1 MSTSLPLSGLGSSP
15 ATTIGRRGALL
26 AALLLAGVIGIGCGA
41 MWLSP
46 VEVAAALW
54 HAISGAAYAP
64 HDGIVLGLRL
74 PRVLLAAAVGAGLA
88 VSGAT
93 MQGLFRNPLVEPGLV
108 GISAGAALGAIS
120 MIVLGGST
128 WLAAVPW
135 LAMSGVSLAAFVGA
149 VLATLLVYA
158 LGRGLSGVSGLLLA
172 GVAINAMAMAGVG
185 LLTYLADERQLRDL
199 SFWSLGSLSASDWPH
214 VWMVVPVECL
224 AVLLLP
230 RRAAALNA
238 LLLGEA
244 DAQLLGFSPRRLRAE
259 LIALVALAT
268 GTAVA
273 CCGVIGFVGLL
284 VPHVMRMVVGADHRA
299 LLPASALAG
308 GSLLIL
314 ADTAARCIVAPAEL
328 PVGII
333 TALLGAPF
341 FLWLLFKA
349 RRRGEW
355 L

>member
-1 MSTSLPLSGLGSSP
+1 MTGPGRQ
-15 ATTIGRRGALL
+15 GRRGAGWRIWLS
-26 AALLLAGVIGIGCGA
+26 LLLVFSLVLGVGCGA

-46 VEVAAALW
+46 GEVGGALLR
-54 HAISGAAYAP
+54 GMGKVVP
-64 HDGIVLGLRL
+64 QPEDGIVLGLRL

-88 VSGAT
+88 VSGAA

-108 GISAGAALGAIS
+108 GISAGAALGAIC
-120 MIVLGGST
+120 MIVVGSSAF
-128 WLAAVPW
+128 AAAFPT
-135 LAMSGVSLAAFVGA
+135 LAMSGVSLAAFAGA
-149 VLATLLVYA
+149 MMATVLVYV
-158 LGRGLSGVSGLLLA
+158 LGRGLSGVAGLLLA
-172 GVAINAMAMAGVG
+172 GIAINAMAMAGVG
-185 LLTYLADERQLRDL
+185 LLTYLADEKQLRDL
-199 SFWSLGSLSASDWPH
+199 SFWTLGSLASGDWPH
-214 VWMVVPVECL
+214 VRIVLPLELL
-224 AVLLLP
+224 AVILLP

-238 LLLGEA
+238 LLLGES
-244 DAQLLGFSPRRLRAE
+244 DARLLGFSPLRLRAE

-284 VPHVMRMVVGADHRA
+284 VPHVMRMWVGADHRS

-308 GSLLIL
+308 ASLLIA
-314 ADTAARCIVAPAEL
+314 ADTLARCVVAPAEL

-349 RRRGEW
+349 RRQGGW

>member
-1 MSTSLPLSGLGSSP
+1 MSIPASALG
-15 ATTIGRRGALL
+15 TRMRRRTGRGRL
-26 AALLLAGVIGIGCGA
+26 AALLVLLLATLVAGIGCGA

-46 VEVAAALW
+46 GEVVGALLRGLG
-54 HAISGAAYAP
+54 GAVP
-64 HDGIVLGLRL
+64 EPMDGIVLGLRL

-88 VSGAT
+88 TSGAA

-108 GISAGAALGAIS
+108 GISAGAALGAIG
-120 MIVLGGST
+120 MIVLGGAA
-128 WLAAVPW
+128 LAAFPL
-135 LAMSGVSLAAFVGA
+135 LAMSGVSLAAFAGA
-149 VLATLLVYA
+149 MLATMLVYA

-185 LLTYLADERQLRDL
+185 LLTYLADEKQLRDL
-199 SFWSLGSLSASDWPH
+199 SFWTLGSLSSADWRH
-214 VWMVVPVECL
+214 VRLVLPLELV
-224 AVLLLP
+224 AVWLLP

-244 DAQLLGFSPRRLRAE
+244 DAQLLGFAPRRLRAE

-284 VPHVMRMVVGADHRA
+284 VPHVMRMLVGPDHRP

-308 GSLLIL
+308 ASLLIG
-314 ADTAARCIVAPAEL
+314 ADTVARCMVAPAEL
-328 PVGII
+328 PVGIL

-341 FLWLLFKA
+341 FLWLLFRA
-349 RRRGEW
+349 RRQGAG